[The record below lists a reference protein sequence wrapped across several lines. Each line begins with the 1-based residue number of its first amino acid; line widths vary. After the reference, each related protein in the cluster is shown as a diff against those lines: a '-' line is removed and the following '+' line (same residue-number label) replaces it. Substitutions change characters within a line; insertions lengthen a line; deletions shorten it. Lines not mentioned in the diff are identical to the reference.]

1 MWKAAHHLQLVQILL
16 VRLNHLETLV
26 RQREQVIDEINR
38 LTVGVTGAAGLGAGA
53 GAATGAGF
61 FLNILN
67 IPPPTR
73 IDIFKLEVDG
83 NMAVLSTL
91 LSWKRWRSAAG
102 TPSHSAISPV
112 NADAVTS
119 DPTSKHLVLPDK
131 SL

>member
-1 MWKAAHHLQLVQILL
+1 MNVESGITSNSSRSFSSGSTTWKHWLDNAHY
-16 VRLNHLETLV
+16 
-26 RQREQVIDEINR
+26 DEINR

-53 GAATGAGF
+53 GAAAGAGF

-73 IDIFKLEVDG
+73 IDIFKLEVEG
-83 NMAVLSTL
+83 NVAVLFTL

-102 TPSHSAISPV
+102 TPSHSAISSV